1 MHSGPLGAEVVTHD
15 PRSRRRVLLAFQRG
29 ELAQPGR
36 PVAGTC
42 EGNGAMTASDIGLIG
57 LADPAPASPPLSGVK
72 ASDADREHVIG
83 VLREAFAEGRLT
95 AEEHSARVGQA
106 YSARTYAELATVSAD
121 LPAGPSANPPAPW
134 SSSPA
139 GGVAPAAHRR
149 TNSLAVAAL
158 VCSVIPGLPQLAA
171 IILGIGALR
180 QTRRTGERGT
190 ALAAAGL
197 AIATL
202 GLLLAVLLVL

>member
-1 MHSGPLGAEVVTHD
+1 
-15 PRSRRRVLLAFQRG
+15 
-29 ELAQPGR
+29 
-36 PVAGTC
+36 
-42 EGNGAMTASDIGLIG
+42 MTASDISQMG
-57 LADPAPASPPLSGVK
+57 LADPALAGPRLSGVK

-106 YSARTYAELATVSAD
+106 YGARTYAELAAVSAD
-121 LPAGPSANPPAPW
+121 LPAGPSASPPAPW
-134 SSSPA
+134 SSTPA
-139 GGVAPAAHRR
+139 GVAPAAHRR
-149 TNSLAVAAL
+149 TNSWAVAAL
-158 VCSVIPGLPQLAA
+158 VCSVIPGLPQFAA

>member
-1 MHSGPLGAEVVTHD
+1 MGLCRRASVASLREPEGGAAGIREDGD
-15 PRSRRRVLLAFQRG
+15 P
-29 ELAQPGR
+29 
-36 PVAGTC
+36 
-42 EGNGAMTASDIGLIG
+42 MTAPDISQLG
-57 LADPAPASPPLSGVK
+57 LADPAAASPPVAGVK

-106 YSARTYAELATVSAD
+106 YSARTYAELAKLSVD
-121 LPAGPSANPPAPW
+121 LPAGPPSSVPAPR
-134 SSSPA
+134 SSSPGPTA
-139 GGVAPAAHRR
+139 AAPRR
-149 TNSLAVAAL
+149 ANSLAVATL

-171 IILGIGALR
+171 IVLGVTALR
-180 QTRRTGERGT
+180 QIRRTGERGA

-202 GLLLAVLLVL
+202 GFVLAVLLVL